1 MGTRQLT
8 GHIDRRFRVRGF
20 CVVVVISFTWQATL
34 AAPPEDFPKFV
45 VPGHE
50 AEMSSLRD
58 MFWLHY
64 QVAGPQIPL
73 WDEWLPNATL
83 WPAVGSGPKLDEMR
97 QRWAHALASRIIDA
111 DGYVATQ
118 QHDGPAHAEGW
129 PFPTW
134 MQAGGVGWHFRP
146 IGVAGYDAPPVTTKG
161 WTLVGV
167 ADKGLGLK
175 GWQFELNGGPATLET
190 PAFSTDAHLFPFLRL
205 NCWST
210 GLEHTKCYVEWTTKE
225 EPEFASDRRAYFDSP
240 ADASFEAPREL
251 RIMIPVSRQRGWKGT
266 ITRLR
271 IGVENADRGQLV
283 IKSFHVACD
292 TRQNVNT
299 LNFIRGCHDYFLS
312 TDDFEFL
319 RAQMPRVRTAMQ
331 FVDREFQTHAKKCIY
346 TTWPGHEGRSGV
358 RYVNGQKQI
367 VVGEGIGSN
376 YWDLLPFGGE
386 DALATVYYYDTLR
399 KLAELEVLVAAHPE
413 WKITSEGAFDS
424 HELLTFADVVRKHFQ
439 ERFWNP
445 ATGRFGTIDLDG
457 NLHDYGFTFLNNEAV
472 VFGAASPEQARS
484 ICDWIGGRRIVAG
497 DTSTGDDIYHW
508 RFGPRTTTL
517 RNVDYYY
524 WSWSDPASI
533 PWGYQ
538 VQDGGAVLGW
548 TYYDLMAQLKTA
560 GPEVAAARLA
570 EIAKWFDETQREGGY
585 RAYYAKDPARGSLQ
599 GGNSAGG
606 LGLDKEFIESV
617 LAPQVMLYGFLGFHP
632 TYDGLKISPHL
643 PKDWPELT
651 VTRIHL
657 HDRVIDVTAARDG
670 SVKIDGASS
679 GVGELVVHGPPGLR
693 VSAPDLKVRF
703 EANDQ

>member
-1 MGTRQLT
+1 MGLKKAHKCVGASWCMWSVYLGLAISCAGRLT
-8 GHIDRRFRVRGF
+8 V
-20 CVVVVISFTWQATL
+20 
-34 AAPPEDFPKFV
+34 AAPPEEFPKFV

-58 MFWLHY
+58 LFWLHY
-64 QVAGPQIPL
+64 QIAGPQIPL

-83 WPAVGSGPKLDEMR
+83 WPAVGSGPKLDGMR
-97 QRWAHALASRIIDA
+97 QRWAHALASRVIDA

-146 IGVAGYDAPPVTTKG
+146 IGVAGYEAPPATTKDWKLSG
-161 WTLVGV
+161 AV
-167 ADKGLGLK
+167 DKGLGAK
-175 GWQFELNGGPATLET
+175 GWQFDLNGGPATLET
-190 PAFSTDAHLFPFLRL
+190 PPFAIDAHLFPFLRL
-205 NCWST
+205 NCWAT
-210 GLEHTKCYVEWTTKE
+210 GLEHTKCYIEWTTKN
-225 EPEFASDRRAYFDSP
+225 EPEFGANRRVYFDSP
-240 ADASFEAPREL
+240 PDASFEQPREL
-251 RIMIPVSRQRGWKGT
+251 RIMIPVSRQPEWKGT

-271 IGVENADRGQLV
+271 IGFEHADRGQLIV
-283 IKSFHVACD
+283 KSFHVACD
-292 TRQNVNT
+292 TRQNVNN
-299 LNFIRGCHDYFLS
+299 LNFIRGCHDYFLW
-312 TDDFEFL
+312 TDDIEFL
-319 RAQMPRVRTAMQ
+319 RGQMPRIRTAMR

-367 VVGEGIGSN
+367 VVGQGIGSN

-399 KLAELEVLVAAHPE
+399 KLAELESLVAAHPD
-413 WKITSEGAFDS
+413 WKVASDGAFNS
-424 HELLTFADVVRKHFQ
+424 QELLTFADEVRKQFQ
-439 ERFWNP
+439 ARFWNP

-472 VFGAASPEQARS
+472 VFGVASPEQARS
-484 ICDWIGGRRIVAG
+484 ICDWIGGRRTVAG

-524 WSWSDPASI
+524 WSWSDPQSI

-560 GPEVAAARLA
+560 GPAVAAARLA
-570 EIAKWFDETQREGGY
+570 EIAKWFDDTQREGGY
-585 RAYYAKDPARGSLQ
+585 RAYYAKNPTRGSLQ

-632 TYDGLKISPHL
+632 TYDGFEIAPQL

-651 VTRIHL
+651 VTRVHL
-657 HDRVIDVTAARDG
+657 HDRVLNV
-670 SVKIDGASS
+670 SVDSKGALRIDGDDSTGS
-679 GVGELVVHGPPGLR
+679 EIVVHAPASIRLTSTNGIKARLATGP
-693 VSAPDLKVRF
+693 
-703 EANDQ
+703 